1 MVIALY
7 LLLRQSELVYL
18 FLFLK
23 TIMQNSNLELKRI
36 FLRCFKNR
44 NEKFCPHVW
53 ISLIVPYLNLPKA
66 SLCGAYGTAH
76 SDSSAQR
83 RKWRVLVP
91 ILHFW
96 NSLGKEAPLHLLLFV
111 VADIISFP
119 DQSVRVSCH
128 SVKIL
133 LCYWEGFGGG
143 REGGKRAR
151 KSEGG
156 KRGTGGGRCVSLK
169 GASL

>member
-1 MVIALY
+1 MDLFVFF
-7 LLLRQSELVYL
+7 

-23 TIMQNSNLELKRI
+23 EIIQNINQEQRWI

-44 NEKFCPHVW
+44 NKKLRPLVW
-53 ISLIVPYLNLPKA
+53 ISVIVPYLNLSKA
-66 SLCGAYGTAH
+66 SLCVVCSTAH
-76 SDSSAQR
+76 SDTSAQR

-133 LCYWEGFGGG
+133 LCYGEGFVGGREREREEDSKKEWG
-143 REGGKRAR
+143 REGGR
-151 KSEGG
+151 
-156 KRGTGGGRCVSLK
+156 RCVSLK
-169 GASL
+169 GTCL